1 MSLTSTY
8 LAHVASPT
16 APLNCPNQTSSSEG
30 NAHCSNR
37 LLLRSCLMAAPMP
50 SPLTWLPRLNNK
62 AYRRSPSPLSGGPGG
77 EIERTELH
85 PNLTG
90 HSQPHL
96 LHLLRKVVSKLSVK
110 SCWCSQISPGAN
122 ADALTPHFSNQ
133 QGRGEVQSLRELGAS
148 LERVLCVV
156 CCVFCVWCVSAMTRR
171 DSFDEQQDSLFF
183 LDRCQ
188 I

>member
-1 MSLTSTY
+1 
-8 LAHVASPT
+8 
-16 APLNCPNQTSSSEG
+16 
-30 NAHCSNR
+30 
-37 LLLRSCLMAAPMP
+37 MAAPMP
-50 SPLTWLPRLNNK
+50 SPLTWLQSIRPHH
-62 AYRRSPSPLSGGPGG
+62 YREGL
-77 EIERTELH
+77 E
-85 PNLTG
+85 
-90 HSQPHL
+90 
-96 LHLLRKVVSKLSVK
+96 
-110 SCWCSQISPGAN
+110 AN
-122 ADALTPHFSNQ
+122 ADALTPYFSNQ

>member
-1 MSLTSTY
+1 MQHPPAASQLPHGCADALTPNLNALSCRDSTTK
-8 LAHVASPT
+8 HT
-16 APLNCPNQTSSSEG
+16 EGRPNHYREGLEARSSEP
-30 NAHCSNR
+30 
-37 LLLRSCLMAAPMP
+37 SCDSICCGKSCA
-50 SPLTWLPRLNNK
+50 
-62 AYRRSPSPLSGGPGG
+62 
-77 EIERTELH
+77 
-85 PNLTG
+85 
-90 HSQPHL
+90 
-96 LHLLRKVVSKLSVK
+96 VVSRLSVK
-110 SCWCSQISPGAN
+110 SCWCSQRSPGAN